1 MQTGESPHDLRK
13 ITDMT
18 RKISIML
25 LAIHCYFYLYTAFRQ
40 WHLTHPT
47 IEKVLLIFSDTAFFR
62 QFSMSKTAAL
72 GFLIISLLGTKGRKD
87 EKLSGK
93 PVAIYLALGLAL
105 YWGSVWA
112 LHVQMSVTA
121 RAILYITVTAAGYLL
136 LLHGGAQLSRFIT
149 RRLQKDTFNTLQE
162 TFPQEERLLSN
173 PFSINLPAVY
183 NLKGKQRRSWINII
197 NPFRGILVAGTP
209 GSGKSYF
216 VIRHIITQHIRKGF
230 TMFIYDFK
238 FDDLSTLAYNT
249 YLKYRSEYPKPP
261 RFYLINFDDLSFT
274 HRCNPLDPNSMTDI
288 TDAAQSA
295 RTIMLGL
302 NRDWIKRRG
311 DFFVESPISF
321 LTAIIWFLRKYKDGA
336 YCTLPHVIELMQ
348 AEYDKLFTI
357 LKLEPEI
364 SFLINPFISAYQNG
378 ATKQLEGQIGS
389 AKIGMAILSSPKL
402 YYVLSGNDFTLDINN
417 PDDPKIV
424 CMGNNYQ
431 KQGVYGAVISLYT
444 SSMIRLVNQKG
455 QLKSSLIFD
464 EFPTIYFD
472 GIDALATARSNQVA
486 ITVGVQDFSQLQ
498 RDYGKQQSDVIVNIV
513 GNIIS
518 GQVKGDTA
526 RQLSE
531 SFGRI
536 QQDKESFSFHSSDTS
551 ISRST
556 QLDAAIPASKIAK
569 LSSGE
574 MVGIVSD
581 NPDEEIE
588 LKMFHCKIRN
598 NHKFLKTGQA
608 TYQPIPQIR
617 DATDEAI
624 RENYHRIKKEVSD
637 IVNTEYARI
646 ESSEEL
652 CSLLVLKNESK
663 S

>member
-25 LAIHCYFYLYTAFRQ
+25 LAVHCYFYLYTAFYQ
-40 WHLTHPT
+40 WHLTHP
-47 IEKVLLIFSDTAFFR
+47 IVEKILLIMADTALFR
-62 QFSMSKTAAL
+62 SFNLSKGAAL
-72 GFLIISLLGTKGRKD
+72 GLLVISLLGTKGRKN

-93 PVAIYLALGLAL
+93 PVVINLLMGLML
-105 YWGSVWA
+105 YWGSVWT
-112 LHVQMSVTA
+112 LDFQIPVSS
-121 RAILYITVTAAGYLL
+121 RAILYMTVTGSGYLL

-149 RRLQKDTFNTLQE
+149 GKLKKDTFNTLQE

-173 PFSINLPAVY
+173 PFSINLPAIY
-183 NLKGKQRRSWINII
+183 NLKGKQRKSWINII

-216 VIRHIITQHIRKGF
+216 VIRHIITQHICKGF

-249 YLKYRSEYPKPP
+249 YLKYREQYPTTP
-261 RFYLINFDDLSFT
+261 RFYVINFDDLSFT
-274 HRCNPLDPNSMTDI
+274 HRCNPLDPQLMTDI
-288 TDAAQSA
+288 TDAAESA

-321 LTAIIWFLRKYKDGA
+321 LTAIIWFLRKYKDGT

-348 AEYDKLFTI
+348 TEYDKLFSI

-389 AKIGMAILSSPKL
+389 AKIGMATLSSPKL

-417 PDDPKIV
+417 PKDPKIV
-424 CMGNNYQ
+424 CIGNNYQ
-431 KQGVYGAVISLYT
+431 QQDVYGAVISLYA
-444 SSMIRLVNQKG
+444 SRMIRLVNRKD
-455 QLKSSLIFD
+455 QLKSSLVFD
-464 EFPTIYFD
+464 EFPTIYFN
-472 GIDALATARSNQVA
+472 GIDALATGRSNQVA

-518 GQVKGDTA
+518 GQVKGETA

-536 QQDKESFSFHSSDTS
+536 QQDKESLSFHSSDTS

-556 QLDAAIPASKIAK
+556 QLDAAIPASKIAR

-588 LKMFHCKIRN
+588 LKMFHCKIQN
-598 NHKFLKTGQA
+598 NHKALKAEQA
-608 TYQPIPQIR
+608 KYRPIPQIR
-617 DATDEAI
+617 EVTDQTI
-624 RENYHRIKKEVSD
+624 QENYHRIKKEVTD
-637 IVNTEYARI
+637 IVDTEYARI

-652 CSLLVLKNESK
+652 CSLLVIKNESI